1 MNIQPNSRLIL
12 HLFNPGCF
20 GIKMP
25 MPRPLATLTFL
36 CFLALGLNA
45 QSSPRPPNV
54 IVILVDDWGTT
65 DLSCYGSKLYETPN
79 IDRLAKDGARFTT
92 GYSACT
98 VCSPTRAAL
107 MTGKYPARLHLTD
120 WIAGHGRPFAKLKIP
135 DWTKYMKHDE
145 VTLAEQFKSAGY
157 ATASIGKWHLT
168 PALEKGDE
176 AYYPEMH
183 GFDVNVGGYHRGQP
197 PSYFSPYKIPTLK
210 EGPDGEFLTDREAA
224 EAVRF
229 IEANRTRP
237 FFIYLP
243 HYAVHTPIQS
253 KKDVA
258 ARYAAKLEKNPDLA
272 QRNASYAALVESVD
286 DSVGV
291 IRAALERNGLSDNTV
306 IVMTGDNGGL
316 LATTDNA
323 PLRAGKG
330 SAYEGGVRVPFIV
343 TWPGRIAPKVV
354 TETAAITV
362 DIYPTVL
369 ELAGVSRKESLVD
382 GVSLAPL
389 LTTGKKPERDTIFWH
404 YPHYHPGG
412 ATPYSAIRS
421 GDWRLVHFY
430 EDGRDELYHLGSD
443 VGEKNELSSKE
454 PEVAKSL
461 RARLDGWLKSVDAQL
476 PTTNPE
482 HDPAKDAPK
491 KGAQNKKAQ
500 GKKK

>member
-1 MNIQPNSRLIL
+1 MLKTLIAL
-12 HLFNPGCF
+12 VLTILATALPAQNPG
-20 GIKMP
+20 
-25 MPRPLATLTFL
+25 
-36 CFLALGLNA
+36 
-45 QSSPRPPNV
+45 RPPNV

-65 DLSCYGSKLYETPN
+65 DLGCYGSKLYETPN
-79 IDRLAKDGARFTT
+79 IDRLASEGVRFTT

-120 WIAGHGRPFAKLKIP
+120 WIAGHGRPHAKLKIP
-135 DWTKYMKHDE
+135 DWTKFMKHEE
-145 VTLAEQFKSAGY
+145 VTLAEQFKAAGY

-168 PALEKGDE
+168 PALDKGDE
-176 AYYPEMH
+176 AYYPETH

-224 EAVRF
+224 EAAKF
-229 IEANRTRP
+229 IEANHAKP

-258 ARYAAKLEKNPDLA
+258 AKYAAKLEKSPGLA

-286 DSVGV
+286 DALGT
-291 IRAALERNGLSDNTV
+291 IRKALEKNGLTDNTV
-306 IVMTGDNGGL
+306 IVITGDNGGL
-316 LATTDNA
+316 LPITDNA

-343 TWPGRIAPKVV
+343 AWPGKLAPKVV
-354 TETAAITV
+354 SDVPAVTI

-369 ELAGVSRKESLVD
+369 ELAGIRPMQSLVD
-382 GVSLAPL
+382 GISLAPL
-389 LTTGKKPERDTIFWH
+389 LTKGSKPERDTIFWH

-412 ATPYSAIRS
+412 ATPYSAVRS

-430 EDGRDELYHLGSD
+430 EDGRDELYNLAAD
-443 VGEKNELSSKE
+443 VGEKNELSAKE
-454 PEVAKSL
+454 PEVAKAL
-461 RARLDGWLKSVDAQL
+461 RTRLDAWLKSVDAQL
-476 PTTNPE
+476 PTPNP
-482 HDPAKDAPK
+482 DADATKDSQK
-491 KGAQNKKAQ
+491 KGQAAKKGQA
-500 GKKK
+500 KKK

>member
-1 MNIQPNSRLIL
+1 
-12 HLFNPGCF
+12 
-20 GIKMP
+20 
-25 MPRPLATLTFL
+25 MPRILSALL
-36 CFLALGLNA
+36 LGLLTVLAEA
-45 QSSPRPPNV
+45 QTSARPPNV

-65 DLSCYGSKLYETPN
+65 DLGCYGSKLYETPN
-79 IDRLAKDGARFTT
+79 IDRLAADGTRFAT

-107 MTGKYPARLHLTD
+107 LTGKYPARLHLTD
-120 WIAGHGRPFAKLKIP
+120 WIAGHGRPFAKLRIP
-135 DWTKYMKHDE
+135 DWTKFLKHEE
-145 VTLAEQFKSAGY
+145 VTLAEQFKAAGY

-168 PALEKGDE
+168 PALTTGDE
-176 AYYPEMH
+176 AYYPETH

-197 PSYFSPYKIPTLK
+197 PSYHAPYKIPTLK

-224 EAVRF
+224 EAVKF
-229 IEANRTRP
+229 IEANRAKP

-253 KKDVA
+253 KKEVA
-258 ARYAAKLEKNPDLA
+258 DRYAAKLEKAPGLA

-286 DSVGV
+286 DAVGT
-291 IRAALERNGLSDNTV
+291 IRAALKRNGLAEDTI

-316 LATTDNA
+316 LPITDNA

-343 TWPGRIAPKVV
+343 TWPGKIAPKVV
-354 TETAAITV
+354 TETPAITV

-369 ELAGVSRKESLVD
+369 ELAGVSRKDSLVD

-389 LTTGKKPERDTIFWH
+389 LTKGVKPDRDTVFWH

-430 EDGRDELYHLGSD
+430 EDGRDELYDLGSD
-443 VGEKNELSSKE
+443 VGEKVELSAKQ
-454 PEVAKSL
+454 PEVAKRL
-461 RARLDGWLKSVDAQL
+461 RDRLDAWLKSVDAQF
-476 PTTNPE
+476 PTPNPAA
-482 HDPAKDAPK
+482 DAGKDAPK
-491 KGAQNKKAQ
+491 KGAPAKKAPV
-500 GKKK
+500 KKK

>member
-1 MNIQPNSRLIL
+1 MLKTL
-12 HLFNPGCF
+12 TALVLTV
-20 GIKMP
+20 
-25 MPRPLATLTFL
+25 LAT
-36 CFLALGLNA
+36 ALPAQNA
-45 QSSPRPPNV
+45 GRPPNV

-65 DLSCYGSKLYETPN
+65 DLGCYGSKLYETPN
-79 IDRLAKDGARFTT
+79 IDRLASEGVRFTT

-120 WIAGHGRPFAKLKIP
+120 WIAGHGRPHAKLRIP
-135 DWTKYMKHDE
+135 DWTKFMKHEE
-145 VTLAEQFKSAGY
+145 VTLAEQFKAAGY
-157 ATASIGKWHLT
+157 VTASIGKWHLT
-168 PALEKGDE
+168 PALEQGDE
-176 AYYPEMH
+176 AYYPEKH

-197 PSYFSPYKIPTLK
+197 PSYFAPYRIPTLK

-224 EAVRF
+224 EAAKF
-229 IEANRTRP
+229 IEANHAKP

-258 ARYAAKLEKNPDLA
+258 AKYAAKLEKSPGLA

-286 DSVGV
+286 DALGT
-291 IRAALERNGLSDNTV
+291 IRKALEKNGLTDNTV
-306 IVMTGDNGGL
+306 IVITGDNGGL
-316 LATTDNA
+316 LPVTDNA

-343 TWPGRIAPKVV
+343 AWPGKLAPKVV
-354 TETAAITV
+354 SDVPAVTI

-369 ELAGVSRKESLVD
+369 ELAGIRPMQSLVD

-389 LTTGKKPERDTIFWH
+389 LSKGTKPDRDTIFWH

-412 ATPYSAIRS
+412 ATPYSAVRT

-430 EDGRDELYHLGSD
+430 EDGRDELYNLSAD
-443 VGEKNELSSKE
+443 VGEKNELSAKE
-454 PEVAKSL
+454 PEVAKAL
-461 RARLDGWLKSVDAQL
+461 RTRLDGWLKSVDAQL
-476 PTTNPE
+476 PTPNPAA
-482 HDPAKDAPK
+482 DAAKDSQK
-491 KGAQNKKAQ
+491 KGPAAKKGQ
-500 GKKK
+500 VKKK

>member
-1 MNIQPNSRLIL
+1 MLVINDTIRHKNR
-12 HLFNPGCF
+12 
-20 GIKMP
+20 
-25 MPRPLATLTFL
+25 MPRILSALL
-36 CFLALGLNA
+36 LGLLTVLAEA
-45 QSSPRPPNV
+45 QTSARPPNV

-65 DLSCYGSKLYETPN
+65 DLGCYGSKLYEAPN
-79 IDRLAKDGARFTT
+79 IDRLAADGARFAT

-107 MTGKYPARLHLTD
+107 LTGKYPARLHLTD

-135 DWTKYMKHDE
+135 DWTKFLKHEE
-145 VTLAEQFKSAGY
+145 VTLAEQFKAAGY

-168 PALEKGDE
+168 PALTTGDE
-176 AYYPEMH
+176 AYYPETH

-197 PSYFSPYKIPTLK
+197 PSYHAPYKIPTLK

-224 EAVRF
+224 EAVKF
-229 IEANRTRP
+229 IEANRTKP

-253 KKDVA
+253 KKEVA
-258 ARYAAKLEKNPDLA
+258 DRYAAKLEKAPGLT

-286 DSVGV
+286 DAVGT
-291 IRAALERNGLSDNTV
+291 IRAALKRNGLAEDTI

-316 LATTDNA
+316 LPITDNA

-343 TWPGRIAPKVV
+343 TWPGKIAPKVV
-354 TETAAITV
+354 TETPAITV

-369 ELAGVSRKESLVD
+369 ELAGVSRKESLMD

-389 LTTGKKPERDTIFWH
+389 LTKGVKPDRDTVFWH

-430 EDGRDELYHLGSD
+430 EDGRDELYDLGSD
-443 VGEKNELSSKE
+443 VGEKVELSAKQ
-454 PEVAKSL
+454 PEVAKRL
-461 RARLDGWLKSVDAQL
+461 RDRLDAWLKSVDAQF
-476 PTTNPE
+476 PTPNPAA
-482 HDPAKDAPK
+482 DAGKDAPK
-491 KGAQNKKAQ
+491 KGAPAKKAPV
-500 GKKK
+500 KKK

>member
-1 MNIQPNSRLIL
+1 MRL
-12 HLFNPGCF
+12 
-20 GIKMP
+20 
-25 MPRPLATLTFL
+25 PLTA
-36 CFLALGLNA
+36 LALALLAALMGAPLKA
-45 QSSPRPPNV
+45 RPPNV

-65 DLSCYGSKLYETPN
+65 DLGCYGSKLYETPN
-79 IDRLAKDGARFTT
+79 IDRLASDGVRFAT

-120 WIAGHGRPFAKLKIP
+120 WIAGHGRPHAKLRIP
-135 DWTKYMKHDE
+135 EWTKFMKHEE
-145 VTLAEQFKSAGY
+145 VTLAEQFKAAGY

-168 PALEKGDE
+168 PALEQGDD
-176 AYYPEMH
+176 AYYPERH
-183 GFDVNVGGYHRGQP
+183 GFDINVGGYHRGQP

-224 EAVRF
+224 EAAKF

-253 KKDVA
+253 KKGVA
-258 ARYAAKLEKNPDLA
+258 AKYSAKLEKNPGLA

-286 DSVGV
+286 YALGT
-291 IRAALERNGLSDNTV
+291 IRKALEKHGLTDDTV
-306 IVMTGDNGGL
+306 IIITGDNGGL
-316 LATTDNA
+316 LPVTDNA

-343 TWPGRIAPKVV
+343 AWPGKIAPRVV
-354 TETAAITV
+354 SETPAMTI

-369 ELAGVSRKESLVD
+369 ELAGVKALPSQVD

-389 LTTGKKPERDTIFWH
+389 LTKGSPPGRDTLFWH

-412 ATPYSAIRS
+412 ATPYSAVRS
-421 GDWRLVHFY
+421 GNWRLVHFY
-430 EDGRDELYHLGSD
+430 EDGRDELYDLAAD
-443 VGEKNELSSKE
+443 VGEKDELSSRR
-454 PEVAKSL
+454 PEVAREL
-461 RARLDGWLKSVDAQL
+461 RARLDAWLKSVDAQL
-476 PTTNPE
+476 PTPNP
-482 HDPAKDAPK
+482 DADAAKDSQK
-491 KGAQNKKAQ
+491 KGPAAKKGQ
-500 GKKK
+500 SKKK

>member
-1 MNIQPNSRLIL
+1 
-12 HLFNPGCF
+12 
-20 GIKMP
+20 
-25 MPRPLATLTFL
+25 MPRILSALL
-36 CFLALGLNA
+36 LGLLTVLAEA
-45 QSSPRPPNV
+45 QTSARPPNV

-65 DLSCYGSKLYETPN
+65 DLGCYGSKLYETPN
-79 IDRLAKDGARFTT
+79 IDRLAADGTRFAT

-107 MTGKYPARLHLTD
+107 LTGKYPARLHLTD
-120 WIAGHGRPFAKLKIP
+120 WIAGHGRPFAKLRIP
-135 DWTKYMKHDE
+135 DWTKFLKHEE
-145 VTLAEQFKSAGY
+145 VTLAEQFKAAGY

-168 PALEKGDE
+168 PALTTGDE
-176 AYYPEMH
+176 AYYPETH
-183 GFDVNVGGYHRGQP
+183 GFDVNVGGHHRGQP
-197 PSYFSPYKIPTLK
+197 PSYHAPYKIPTLK

-224 EAVRF
+224 EAVKF
-229 IEANRTRP
+229 IEANRAKP

-253 KKDVA
+253 KKEVA
-258 ARYAAKLEKNPDLA
+258 DRYAAKLEKAPGLA

-286 DSVGV
+286 DAVGT
-291 IRAALERNGLSDNTV
+291 IRAALKRNGLAEDTI

-316 LATTDNA
+316 LPITDNA

-343 TWPGRIAPKVV
+343 TWPGKIAPKVV
-354 TETAAITV
+354 TETPAITV

-369 ELAGVSRKESLVD
+369 ELAGVSRKDSLVD

-389 LTTGKKPERDTIFWH
+389 LTKGVKPDRDTVFWH

-430 EDGRDELYHLGSD
+430 EDGRDELYDLGSD
-443 VGEKNELSSKE
+443 VGEKVELSAKQ
-454 PEVAKSL
+454 PEVAKRL
-461 RARLDGWLKSVDAQL
+461 RDRLDAWLKSVDAQF
-476 PTTNPE
+476 PTPNPAA
-482 HDPAKDAPK
+482 DAGKDAPK
-491 KGAQNKKAQ
+491 KGAPAKKAPV
-500 GKKK
+500 KKK

>member
-1 MNIQPNSRLIL
+1 MLKTLTAIVLTV
-12 HLFNPGCF
+12 
-20 GIKMP
+20 
-25 MPRPLATLTFL
+25 LAT
-36 CFLALGLNA
+36 ALPAQNA
-45 QSSPRPPNV
+45 GRPPNV

-65 DLSCYGSKLYETPN
+65 DLGCYGSKLYETPN
-79 IDRLAKDGARFTT
+79 IDRLASEGVRFTT

-120 WIAGHGRPFAKLKIP
+120 WIAGHGRPHAKLKIP
-135 DWTKYMKHDE
+135 DWTKFMKHEE
-145 VTLAEQFKSAGY
+145 VTLAEQFKAAGY

-168 PALEKGDE
+168 PALEQGDE
-176 AYYPEMH
+176 AYYPEKH

-197 PSYFSPYKIPTLK
+197 PSYFAPYRIPTLK

-224 EAVRF
+224 EAAKF
-229 IEANRTRP
+229 IEANQAKP

-258 ARYAAKLEKNPDLA
+258 AKYAAKLEKSPGLA

-286 DSVGV
+286 DALGT
-291 IRAALERNGLSDNTV
+291 IRKALEKNGLTDNTV
-306 IVMTGDNGGL
+306 IVITGDNGGL
-316 LATTDNA
+316 LPVTDNA

-343 TWPGRIAPKVV
+343 AWPGKLAPKVV
-354 TETAAITV
+354 SDVPAVTI

-369 ELAGVSRKESLVD
+369 ELAGIRPMQSLVD
-382 GVSLAPL
+382 GISLAPL
-389 LTTGKKPERDTIFWH
+389 LSKGTKPDRDTIFWH

-412 ATPYSAIRS
+412 ATPYSAVRT

-430 EDGRDELYHLGSD
+430 EDGRDELYNLSAD
-443 VGEKNELSSKE
+443 VGEKNELSAKE
-454 PEVAKSL
+454 PEVAKAL
-461 RARLDGWLKSVDAQL
+461 RTRLDGWLKSVDAQL
-476 PTTNPE
+476 PTPNPAA
-482 HDPAKDAPK
+482 DAAKDSQK
-491 KGAQNKKAQ
+491 KGPAAKKGQ
-500 GKKK
+500 VKKK

>member
-1 MNIQPNSRLIL
+1 MLKTLAALSTAL
-12 HLFNPGCF
+12 
-20 GIKMP
+20 
-25 MPRPLATLTFL
+25 LATLL
-36 CFLALGLNA
+36 PA
-45 QSSPRPPNV
+45 QQPPRPPNV

-65 DLSCYGSKLYETPN
+65 DLGCYGSKLYETPN
-79 IDRLAKDGARFTT
+79 IDRLAAEGVRFST

-120 WIAGHGRPFAKLKIP
+120 WIAGHGRPHAKLRIP
-135 DWTKYMKHDE
+135 DWTKFMKHEE
-145 VTLAEQFKSAGY
+145 VTLAEQFKAAGY

-176 AYYPEMH
+176 AYYPETH

-224 EAVRF
+224 EAAKF
-229 IEANRTRP
+229 IEANRARP

-253 KKDVA
+253 KKEVA
-258 ARYAAKLEKNPDLA
+258 AKYAAKLEKNPDLA

-286 DSVGV
+286 DALGT
-291 IRAALERNGLSDNTV
+291 IRKALEKNGLTDRTLIV
-306 IVMTGDNGGL
+306 ITGDNGGL
-316 LATTDNA
+316 LPITDNA

-343 TWPGRIAPKVV
+343 AWPGKVAPKVV
-354 TETAAITV
+354 SDVPAVTI

-369 ELAGVSRKESLVD
+369 ELAGIRPMQSLVD

-389 LTTGKKPERDTIFWH
+389 LTKGTKPDRDTIFWH

-412 ATPYSAIRS
+412 ATPYSAVRS

-430 EDGRDELYHLGSD
+430 EDGRDELYNLAAD
-443 VGEKNELSSKE
+443 VGEKTELSARE
-454 PEVAKSL
+454 PEVAKAL
-461 RARLDGWLKSVDAQL
+461 RTRLDAWLKSVDAQL
-476 PTTNPE
+476 PTPNPE
-482 HDPAKDAPK
+482 ADPAKDGPK
-491 KGAQNKKAQ
+491 KAAAKKGQ
-500 GKKK
+500 SKKK